1 VLGGPVNTLSTIVYH
16 SKAAVQF
23 AELDLLY
30 LLAGSR
36 ARNRAEG
43 ITGVLVFDRDTF
55 FQWIEGPNLPLQ
67 RVWNS
72 IRKDPRHQD
81 IQVLADLS
89 IPTRVF
95 HDWHMQ
101 FAHRD
106 CKAAQHIEGLIQASD
121 DVMDRLHD
129 RPEQAPLILAEFS
142 ELGSGPFARIL
153 SAS

>member
-1 VLGGPVNTLSTIVYH
+1 VNTLSTIVYH
-16 SKAAVQF
+16 SKASVNF
-23 AELDLLY
+23 SELDLLY

-43 ITGVLVFDRDTF
+43 LTGVLVFDRGMF

-67 RVWNS
+67 RVWNA
-72 IRKDPRHQD
+72 IRKDNRHEE
-81 IQVLADLS
+81 IKVLADLS

-106 CKAAQHIEGLIQASD
+106 CKAADHIDGLIQASD
-121 DVMDRLHD
+121 EVMDRLHED
-129 RPEQAPLILAEFS
+129 PQNAPMILAEFS
-142 ELGSGPFARIL
+142 ELGGGPFSRML
-153 SAS
+153 SA